1 MNCPEAQPL
10 LHAYLDR
17 ELDPAN
23 TLLLE
28 QHMGECTGCAERY
41 RLLEQLHSEIVESDL
56 AYQPG
61 KTLEKKIAALGR
73 GGSAR
78 KWWSLHSW
86 RMALAAVA
94 AAMLV
99 VFLPA
104 LNIFHSTGFEEELV
118 DNHIRS
124 LQPGHLVDVPSSD
137 QHTVKPWFQGKV
149 SFSPNVPDLAS
160 QGFPLVGGRLEVIG
174 TRQAAAIVYKRR
186 EHVINVFVLPE
197 ESGGKAKPQFR
208 GYHIIGWKRG
218 GMQYWAVSDL
228 NEAELRQ
235 FVEMLRK

>member
-1 MNCPEAQPL
+1 VNCQEAQPL

-28 QHMGECTGCAERY
+28 QHMGECAGCAERY
-41 RLLEQLHSEIVESDL
+41 RLLERLRSEIVESDL

-61 KTLEKKIAALGR
+61 KKLEKKIAALGR
-73 GGSAR
+73 GGRAER
-78 KWWSLHSW
+78 WWSLRSLG
-86 RMALAAVA
+86 MALATVA
-94 AAMLV
+94 AAVV
-99 VFLPA
+99 VFFLPV
-104 LNIFHSTGFEEELV
+104 FHSGGLEEELV

-149 SFSPNVPDLAS
+149 SFTPNVPDLAS

-174 TRQAAAIVYKRR
+174 ARQAAAIVYKRR

-197 ESGGKAKPQFR
+197 ESDGRVAPQFR

-218 GMQYWAVSDL
+218 GLRYWAVSDL
-228 NEAELRQ
+228 NEAELRE